1 MAKRDRRMRK
11 SSIFLGL
18 LLLGGCLFLLAMVLS
33 RLQSRADLPA
43 IERTRAEVERL
54 RLTDLCL
61 FTEARY
67 TRNPSQADLNSAFQ
81 DHPFSLEH
89 FPAGSFARSAARPR

>member
-1 MAKRDRRMRK
+1 M
-11 SSIFLGL
+11 FLGL
-18 LLLGGCLFLLAMVLS
+18 LLICGCLFLLTMVLS
-33 RLQSRADLPA
+33 RLQSRADLAA

-67 TRNPSQADLNSAFQ
+67 TRNPSQADLHSAFQ

-89 FPAGSFARSAARPR
+89 FPAGSFGRN